1 MACGRCHTVVA
12 SAVDTDAHHGIL
24 PVPKFETHRWLSSR
38 SRALAVGLAALMLTA
53 SGCASIVNRASER
66 FADNLGRGILNQDDP
81 ATVAE
86 GLPAYLLL
94 LDGLLEGDPRNAGTL
109 RAAARLY
116 GAYAGNFVS
125 EPERAARLSKRAFEY
140 AQRASCIDQVA
151 LCAALKGP
159 FDELEA
165 AVAAEQGDA
174 AAARLYA
181 LGAAWSGYIQTHSED
196 YAAIAAIPRVS
207 LLLEHAVALDPTLD
221 SGMPYVY
228 LGVLNS
234 LRPAAVGG
242 RPEQGRA
249 AFERAIELSQGR
261 NLMAKTLLA
270 RHYAR
275 LVFDQGLHDAQLNEV
290 ISANPRAPGLTLMN
304 TLAQAQARVL
314 LADGVNY
321 F

>member
-1 MACGRCHTVVA
+1 MNRIG
-12 SAVDTDAHHGIL
+12 
-24 PVPKFETHRWLSSR
+24 LSNV
-38 SRALAVGLAALMLTA
+38 LKCLLLAASLSLLA
-53 SGCASIVNRASER
+53 GCASLVNRASER

-125 EPERAARLSKRAFEY
+125 EPERAARLSKRAFDY
-140 AQRASCIDQVA
+140 AQRAACIDQVE
-151 LCAALKGP
+151 LCAALKSP
-159 FDELEA
+159 FDAWEA
-165 AVAAEQGDA
+165 AVNAQQGEQ

-181 LGAAWSGYIQTHSED
+181 LGSAWSGYIQTHSDD

-207 LLLEHAVALDPTLD
+207 LLLERAVALEPSLD
-221 SGMPYVY
+221 QGMPHVY

-242 RPEQGRA
+242 QPEQGRA

-261 NLMAKTLLA
+261 NLMARTLLA

-275 LVFDQGLHDAQLNEV
+275 LVFDQELHDAQLNQVLE
-290 ISANPRAPGLTLMN
+290 ADPRAPGLTLMN
-304 TLAQAQARVL
+304 TLAQAQARAL
-314 LADGVNY
+314 LDDSKNY

>member
-1 MACGRCHTVVA
+1 MIR
-12 SAVDTDAHHGIL
+12 
-24 PVPKFETHRWLSSR
+24 
-38 SRALAVGLAALMLTA
+38 TA
-53 SGCASIVNRASER
+53 SSFLLKSVALGIGLGLLAGCASVVNRASER

-94 LDGLLEGDPRNAGTL
+94 LDGLLEGDPENAGTL

-125 EPERAARLSKRAFEY
+125 EPARAARLSKRAFDY
-140 AQRASCIDQVA
+140 AQRATCIDQA
-151 LCAALKGP
+151 SLCAAIAAP
-159 FDELEA
+159 FDVWESAVGAASGEEA
-165 AVAAEQGDA
+165 AAQ
-174 AAARLYA
+174 LYA
-181 LGAAWSGYIQTHSED
+181 LGSAWAGYIQTHSDD

-207 LLLEHAVALDPTLD
+207 LLLERAVALEPALD
-221 SGMPYVY
+221 QGMPHVY

-261 NLMAKTLLA
+261 NLMARTLMA

-275 LVFDQGLHDAQLNEV
+275 LVFDQELHDEQLQRV
-290 ISANPRAPGLTLMN
+290 LDSDPRASGLTLMN
-304 TLAQAQARVL
+304 TLAQAQARAL
-314 LADGVNY
+314 LDDSKNY

>member
-1 MACGRCHTVVA
+1 
-12 SAVDTDAHHGIL
+12 L
-24 PVPKFETHRWLSSR
+24 L
-38 SRALAVGLAALMLTA
+38 LAASLSLLA
-53 SGCASIVNRASER
+53 GCASLVNRASER

-125 EPERAARLSKRAFEY
+125 EPERAARLSRRAFDY
-140 AQRASCIDQVA
+140 AQRAACIDQVE
-151 LCAALKGP
+151 LCAALKSP
-159 FDELEA
+159 YDAWEA
-165 AVAAEQGDA
+165 AVNAQQGEQ

-181 LGAAWSGYIQTHSED
+181 LGSAWSGYIQTHSDD

-207 LLLEHAVALDPTLD
+207 LLLERAVALEPSLD
-221 SGMPYVY
+221 QGMPHVY

-242 RPEQGRA
+242 QPEQGRA

-261 NLMAKTLLA
+261 NLMARTLLA

-275 LVFDQGLHDAQLNEV
+275 LVFDQELHDAQLNQVLE
-290 ISANPRAPGLTLMN
+290 ADPRAPGLTLMN
-304 TLAQAQARVL
+304 TLAQAQARAL
-314 LADGVNY
+314 LDDSKNY

>member
-1 MACGRCHTVVA
+1 VNRIG
-12 SAVDTDAHHGIL
+12 
-24 PVPKFETHRWLSSR
+24 LSNV
-38 SRALAVGLAALMLTA
+38 LKCLLLAASLSLLA
-53 SGCASIVNRASER
+53 GCASLVNRASER

-125 EPERAARLSKRAFEY
+125 EPERAARLSKRAFDY
-140 AQRASCIDQVA
+140 AQRAACIDQVE
-151 LCAALKGP
+151 LCAALKSP
-159 FDELEA
+159 YDAWEA
-165 AVAAEQGDA
+165 AVNAQQGEQ

-181 LGAAWSGYIQTHSED
+181 LGSAWSGYIQTHSDD

-207 LLLEHAVALDPTLD
+207 LLLERAVALEPSLD
-221 SGMPYVY
+221 QGMPHVY

-242 RPEQGRA
+242 QPEQGRA

-261 NLMAKTLLA
+261 NLMARTLLA

-275 LVFDQGLHDAQLNEV
+275 LVFDQELHDAQLNQVLE
-290 ISANPRAPGLTLMN
+290 ADPRAPGLTLMN
-304 TLAQAQARVL
+304 TLAQAQARAL
-314 LADGVNY
+314 LDDSKNY

>member
-1 MACGRCHTVVA
+1 MIRFQIEPLVRIVA
-12 SAVDTDAHHGIL
+12 LGA
-24 PVPKFETHRWLSSR
+24 
-38 SRALAVGLAALMLTA
+38 GLLVL

-94 LDGLLEGDPRNAGTL
+94 LDGLLEGDPQNAGTL

-116 GAYAGNFVS
+116 GAYAGNFVA
-125 EPERAARLSKRAFEY
+125 EPERAARLSKRAFDY
-140 AQRASCIDQVA
+140 AQRATCIDQVA
-151 LCAALKGP
+151 LCAALKSP
-159 FDELEA
+159 FDAWEA
-165 AVAAEQGDA
+165 AVNAQSGEQ

-181 LGAAWSGYIQTHSED
+181 LGSAWAGYIQTHSED
-196 YAAIAAIPRVS
+196 YAAIAAVPRVS
-207 LLLEHAVALDPTLD
+207 LLLERAVALDPSLD
-221 SGMPYVY
+221 QGMPYVY

-242 RPEQGRA
+242 QPEQGRA

-261 NLMAKTLLA
+261 NLMARTLLA

-275 LVFDQGLHDAQLNEV
+275 LVFDQELHDAQLNQVLE
-290 ISANPRAPGLTLMN
+290 ADPRAPGLTLMN
-304 TLAQAQARVL
+304 TQAQAQARAL
-314 LADGVNY
+314 LDDSKNY

>member
-1 MACGRCHTVVA
+1 M
-12 SAVDTDAHHGIL
+12 
-24 PVPKFETHRWLSSR
+24 
-38 SRALAVGLAALMLTA
+38 AALGACLLVV

-94 LDGLLEGDPRNAGTL
+94 LDGLLEGDPANAGTL

-116 GAYAGNFVS
+116 GAYAGNFVT
-125 EPERAARLSKRAFEY
+125 EPERAARLSKRAFDY
-140 AQRASCIDQVA
+140 AQRATCIDQVE
-151 LCAALKGP
+151 LCAALKSP
-159 FDELEA
+159 FDAWEA
-165 AVAAEQGDA
+165 AVTAQTGEQ
-174 AAARLYA
+174 AAARLYL
-181 LGAAWSGYIQTHSED
+181 LGSAWASYIQTHSDD

-207 LLLEHAVALDPTLD
+207 LLLERAVALDPSLD
-221 SGMPYVY
+221 QGMPYVY

-261 NLMAKTLLA
+261 NLMARTLLA

-275 LVFDQGLHDAQLNEV
+275 LVFDQELHDAQLQQVLE
-290 ISANPRAPGLTLMN
+290 ADPRAPGLTLMN

-314 LADGVNY
+314 LDDSKNY

>member
-1 MACGRCHTVVA
+1 MNRIG
-12 SAVDTDAHHGIL
+12 
-24 PVPKFETHRWLSSR
+24 LSNV
-38 SRALAVGLAALMLTA
+38 LKCLLLAASLSLLA
-53 SGCASIVNRASER
+53 GCASLVNRASER

-125 EPERAARLSKRAFEY
+125 EPERAARLSKRAFDY
-140 AQRASCIDQVA
+140 AQRAACIDQVE
-151 LCAALKGP
+151 LCAALKSP
-159 FDELEA
+159 YDAWEA
-165 AVAAEQGDA
+165 AVNAQQGEQ

-181 LGAAWSGYIQTHSED
+181 LGSAWSGYIQTHSDD

-207 LLLEHAVALDPTLD
+207 LLLERAVALEPSLD
-221 SGMPYVY
+221 QGMPHVY

-242 RPEQGRA
+242 QPEQGRA

-261 NLMAKTLLA
+261 NLMARTLLA

-275 LVFDQGLHDAQLNEV
+275 LVFDQELHDAQLQQVLE
-290 ISANPRAPGLTLMN
+290 ADPRAPGLTLMN

-314 LADGVNY
+314 LDDSKNY

>member
-1 MACGRCHTVVA
+1 MKSVFRM
-12 SAVDTDAHHGIL
+12 
-24 PVPKFETHRWLSSR
+24 
-38 SRALAVGLAALMLTA
+38 AALGACLLA
-53 SGCASIVNRASER
+53 ISGCASIVNRASER

-81 ATVAE
+81 GTVAE

-94 LDGLLEGDPRNAGTL
+94 LDGLLEGEPANAGTL

-116 GAYAGNFVS
+116 GAYAGNFVT
-125 EPERAARLSKRAFEY
+125 EPERAARLSKRAFDY
-140 AQRASCIDQVA
+140 AQRAACIDQVEI
-151 LCAALKGP
+151 CGALKAP
-159 FDELEA
+159 YDAWEA
-165 AVAAEQGDA
+165 AVAAQSGEDA
-174 AAARLYA
+174 TRLYA
-181 LGAAWSGYIQTHSED
+181 LGSAWAGYIQTHSDD

-207 LLLEHAVALDPTLD
+207 LLLERAVALEPGLD
-221 SGMPYVY
+221 QGMPHVY

-242 RPEQGRA
+242 QPERGRA

-261 NLMAKTLLA
+261 NLMARTLLA

-275 LVFDQGLHDAQLNEV
+275 LVFDQELHDGQLRQVLE
-290 ISANPRAPGLTLMN
+290 ADPKAPGLTLMN

-314 LADGVNY
+314 LDDSKNY

>member
-1 MACGRCHTVVA
+1 MIRFQIEPLVRIVA
-12 SAVDTDAHHGIL
+12 LGA
-24 PVPKFETHRWLSSR
+24 
-38 SRALAVGLAALMLTA
+38 GLLVL

-94 LDGLLEGDPRNAGTL
+94 LDGLLEGDPQNAGTL

-125 EPERAARLSKRAFEY
+125 EPERAARLSKRAFDY
-140 AQRASCIDQVA
+140 AQRAACIDQAA
-151 LCAALKGP
+151 LCAAIKSP
-159 FDELEA
+159 YSEWEP
-165 AVAAEQGDA
+165 AVAAQSGA
-174 AAARLYA
+174 GTAARLYA
-181 LGAAWSGYIQTHSED
+181 LGSAWAGYIQTHSDD

-207 LLLEHAVALDPTLD
+207 LLLERAVALDPSLD
-221 SGMPYVY
+221 QGMPYVY

-242 RPEQGRA
+242 QPEQGRA

-261 NLMAKTLLA
+261 NLMARTLLA

-275 LVFDQGLHDAQLNEV
+275 LVFDQDLHDAQLQMV
-290 ISANPRAPGLTLMN
+290 LDADPKSPGLTLMN
-304 TLAQAQARVL
+304 TLAQAQARAL
-314 LADGVNY
+314 LDDSKHY

>member
-1 MACGRCHTVVA
+1 M
-12 SAVDTDAHHGIL
+12 
-24 PVPKFETHRWLSSR
+24 
-38 SRALAVGLAALMLTA
+38 AALGACLLVV

-66 FADNLGRGILNQDDP
+66 FADNLGQGILNQDDP

-94 LDGLLEGDPRNAGTL
+94 LDGLLEGDPANAGTL

-116 GAYAGNFVS
+116 GAYAGNFVT
-125 EPERAARLSKRAFEY
+125 EPERAARLSKRAFDY
-140 AQRASCIDQVA
+140 AQRATCIDQLE
-151 LCAALKGP
+151 LCAALKSP
-159 FDELEA
+159 FDAWEA
-165 AVAAEQGDA
+165 AVTAQTGEQ
-174 AAARLYA
+174 AAARLYL
-181 LGAAWSGYIQTHSED
+181 LGSAWASYIQTHSDD

-207 LLLEHAVALDPTLD
+207 LLLERAVALDPSLD
-221 SGMPYVY
+221 QGMPYVY

-261 NLMAKTLLA
+261 NLMARTLLA

-275 LVFDQGLHDAQLNEV
+275 LVFDQELHDAQLQQVLE
-290 ISANPRAPGLTLMN
+290 ADPRAPGLTLMN

-314 LADGVNY
+314 LDDSKNY

>member
-1 MACGRCHTVVA
+1 MNRIG
-12 SAVDTDAHHGIL
+12 
-24 PVPKFETHRWLSSR
+24 LSNV
-38 SRALAVGLAALMLTA
+38 LKCLLLAASLSLLA
-53 SGCASIVNRASER
+53 GCASLVNRASER

-125 EPERAARLSKRAFEY
+125 EPERAARLSKRAFDY
-140 AQRASCIDQVA
+140 AQRAACIDQVE
-151 LCAALKGP
+151 LCAALKSP
-159 FDELEA
+159 YDAWEA
-165 AVAAEQGDA
+165 AVNAQQGEQ

-181 LGAAWSGYIQTHSED
+181 LGSAWSGYIQTHSDD

-207 LLLEHAVALDPTLD
+207 LLLERAVALEPSLD
-221 SGMPYVY
+221 QGMPHVY

-242 RPEQGRA
+242 QPEQGRA

-261 NLMAKTLLA
+261 NLMARTLLA

-275 LVFDQGLHDAQLNEV
+275 LVFDQELHDAQLNQVLE
-290 ISANPRAPGLTLMN
+290 ADPRAPGLTLMN
-304 TLAQAQARVL
+304 TLAQAQARAL
-314 LADGVNY
+314 LDDSKNY

>member
-1 MACGRCHTVVA
+1 MIESKLKSV
-12 SAVDTDAHHGIL
+12 
-24 PVPKFETHRWLSSR
+24 F
-38 SRALAVGLAALMLTA
+38 RAAAVGALVLATA
-53 SGCASIVNRASER
+53 GCASLVNRASER
-66 FADNLGRGILNQDDP
+66 FADNLGRGILNQEDP

-94 LDGLLEGDPRNAGTL
+94 LDGLLEGDPDNAGTL

-125 EPERAARLSKRAFEY
+125 DPERAARLSKRAFDY
-140 AQRASCIDQVA
+140 AQRATCIDQA
-151 LCAALKGP
+151 PLCAALRSP
-159 FDELEA
+159 FDDWEA
-165 AVAAEQGDA
+165 AAASQTGA
-174 AAARLYA
+174 LAGARLYA
-181 LGAAWSGYIQTHSED
+181 LGSAWAGYIQTHSDD

-207 LLLEHAVALDPTLD
+207 LLLERAVALDPSLD
-221 SGMPYVY
+221 QGMPHVY

-249 AFERAIELSQGR
+249 AFERAIELSGGR
-261 NLMAKTLLA
+261 NLMARTLFA

-275 LVFDQGLHDAQLNEV
+275 LVFDQELHDAQLQTV
-290 ISANPRAPGLTLMN
+290 LAADPRAPGLTLMN
-304 TLAQAQARVL
+304 TLAQIQARAL
-314 LADGVNY
+314 LADSKNY

>member
-1 MACGRCHTVVA
+1 MIR
-12 SAVDTDAHHGIL
+12 
-24 PVPKFETHRWLSSR
+24 FELK
-38 SRALAVGLAALMLTA
+38 AALLGAALGIGLPALT
-53 SGCASIVNRASER
+53 GCASIVNRASER

-94 LDGLLEGDPRNAGTL
+94 LDGLLEGDPDNAGTL

-116 GAYAGNFVS
+116 GAYAGNFVP
-125 EPERAARLSKRAFEY
+125 EPERAARLSRRAFDY
-140 AQRASCIDQVA
+140 AQRASCIDQA
-151 LCAALKGP
+151 TLCAAIKAP
-159 FDELEA
+159 FDQWES
-165 AVAAEQGDA
+165 AVATQSGEP

-181 LGAAWSGYIQTHSED
+181 LGSAWAGYIQTHSED

-207 LLLEHAVALDPTLD
+207 LLLERAVALQPSLD
-221 SGMPYVY
+221 QGMPFVY

-242 RPEQGRA
+242 QPEQGRA
-249 AFERAIELSQGR
+249 AFERAIELSDGR
-261 NLMAKTLLA
+261 NLMARTLLA

-275 LVFDQGLHDAQLNEV
+275 LVFDQELHDAQLRIVLE
-290 ISANPRAPGLTLMN
+290 ADPRAPGLTLMN
-304 TLAQAQARVL
+304 TLAQAQARAL
-314 LADGVNY
+314 LDDSKNY

>member
-1 MACGRCHTVVA
+1 MNRFPLKPVVR
-12 SAVDTDAHHGIL
+12 I
-24 PVPKFETHRWLSSR
+24 
-38 SRALAVGLAALMLTA
+38 AALGAGLFALT
-53 SGCASIVNRASER
+53 GCASIVNRASER

-94 LDGLLEGDPRNAGTL
+94 LDGLLEGDPDNAGTL

-116 GAYAGNFVS
+116 GAYAGNFVA
-125 EPERAARLSKRAFEY
+125 EPERAARLSKRAFDY
-140 AQRASCIDQVA
+140 AQRAACIDQDEI
-151 LCAALKGP
+151 CGALKAP
-159 FDELEA
+159 YDAWEA
-165 AVAAEQGDA
+165 AVAAQSVEHAG
-174 AAARLYA
+174 RLYA
-181 LGAAWSGYIQTHSED
+181 LGSAWAGYIQTHSDD

-207 LLLEHAVALDPTLD
+207 LLLERAVALEPGLD
-221 SGMPYVY
+221 QGMPHVY

-242 RPEQGRA
+242 QPEQGRA

-261 NLMAKTLLA
+261 NLMARTLLA

-275 LVFDQGLHDAQLNEV
+275 LVFDQELHDGQLKQVLE
-290 ISANPRAPGLTLMN
+290 ADPKAPGLTLMN
-304 TLAQAQARVL
+304 TLAQAQARIL
-314 LADGVNY
+314 LDDSKNY

>member
-1 MACGRCHTVVA
+1 MKSVFRM
-12 SAVDTDAHHGIL
+12 
-24 PVPKFETHRWLSSR
+24 
-38 SRALAVGLAALMLTA
+38 AALGACLLA
-53 SGCASIVNRASER
+53 ISGCASIVNRASER

-81 ATVAE
+81 GTVAE

-94 LDGLLEGDPRNAGTL
+94 LDGLLEGDPANAGTL

-116 GAYAGNFVS
+116 GAYAGNFVT
-125 EPERAARLSKRAFEY
+125 EPERAARLSKRAFDY
-140 AQRASCIDQVA
+140 AQRAACIDQVEI
-151 LCAALKGP
+151 CGALKAP
-159 FDELEA
+159 YDAWEA
-165 AVAAEQGDA
+165 VVAAQSREDA
-174 AAARLYA
+174 TRLYA
-181 LGAAWSGYIQTHSED
+181 LGSAWAGYIQTHSDD

-207 LLLEHAVALDPTLD
+207 LLLERAVALEPGLD
-221 SGMPYVY
+221 QGMPHVY

-242 RPEQGRA
+242 QPEQGRA

-261 NLMAKTLLA
+261 NLMARTLLA

-275 LVFDQGLHDAQLNEV
+275 LVFDQELHDGQLRQVLE
-290 ISANPRAPGLTLMN
+290 ADPKAPGLTLMN

-314 LADGVNY
+314 LDDSKNY

>member
-1 MACGRCHTVVA
+1 MSKRAGCHTGVA
-12 SAVDTDAHHGIL
+12 AQM
-24 PVPKFETHRWLSSR
+24 ET
-38 SRALAVGLAALMLTA
+38 RAPMYVRTPHSLRLLLIASLAVAV

-94 LDGLLEGDPRNAGTL
+94 LDGLLEGDPDNAGTL

-116 GAYAGNFVS
+116 GAYAGNFID
-125 EPERAARLSKRAFEY
+125 EPERAARLSGRAFDY
-140 AQRASCIDQVA
+140 ASRATCIDHEV
-151 LCAALKGP
+151 LCAVLRAP
-159 FDELEA
+159 FDEFET
-165 AVAAEQGDA
+165 AVGAIDDSQRAPE
-174 AAARLYA
+174 LYA
-181 LGAAWSGYIQTHSED
+181 LGSAWAGFIQTHSDD

-207 LLLEHAVALDPTLD
+207 LLLERTVALDPDLD
-221 SGMPYVY
+221 SGMPHVY

-242 RPEQGRA
+242 QPERGRA
-249 AFERAIELSQGR
+249 AFERAIELSQGK
-261 NLMAKTLLA
+261 NLMARTLMA

-275 LVFDQGLHDAQLNEV
+275 LVFDQELHDAQLKRVLEADPN
-290 ISANPRAPGLTLMN
+290 SPGLTLMN
-304 TLAQAQARVL
+304 TLAQQQARQL
-314 LADGVNY
+314 LEDSKDY

>member
-1 MACGRCHTVVA
+1 MIRIA
-12 SAVDTDAHHGIL
+12 SSFLLKSV
-24 PVPKFETHRWLSSR
+24 
-38 SRALAVGLAALMLTA
+38 ALATGLGLLA
-53 SGCASIVNRASER
+53 GCASVVNRASER

-94 LDGLLEGDPRNAGTL
+94 LDGLLEGDPQNTGTL

-125 EPERAARLSKRAFEY
+125 EPARAARLSKRAFDY
-140 AQRASCIDQVA
+140 AQRATCIDQA
-151 LCAALKGP
+151 SLCAAIAAP
-159 FDELEA
+159 FDVWESAVGAASGEEA
-165 AVAAEQGDA
+165 AAQ
-174 AAARLYA
+174 LYA
-181 LGAAWSGYIQTHSED
+181 LGSAWAGYIQTHSDD

-207 LLLEHAVALDPTLD
+207 LLLERAVALDPALD
-221 SGMPYVY
+221 QGMPHVY

-261 NLMAKTLLA
+261 NLMARTLLA

-275 LVFDQGLHDAQLNEV
+275 LVFDQELHDEQLQRV
-290 ISANPRAPGLTLMN
+290 LDSDPRAPGLTLMN
-304 TLAQAQARVL
+304 TLAQAQARAL
-314 LADGVNY
+314 LDDSKNY